1 MAVAKIADA
10 TIGKYLK
17 IVSKGAVYNNLS
29 EDSEIWSMVKQKK
42 AGPAEGRELRYLVR
56 KGYGAAAAG
65 FLPLDGGAYPE
76 GHQSKI
82 EEGLLHYKDYA
93 VTVEVERTLIAKAIS
108 DMSKYGE
115 PLAEELRAKTIA
127 LSRLLS
133 YRAFGDGTGTIGE
146 VASAAVS
153 AGDIEITLP
162 SADDA
167 FGFVGWF
174 EFGDKL
180 VTYTQAGAEILP
192 DASTNYDH
200 LEVVDK
206 DRENNKVTLRAID
219 TSGNTITQVAVTNF
233 AAGQVFYRKQ
243 QKTNGNIGDISA
255 IATTTDYNTLSESW
269 VGLETFGQKDG
280 RKVNGINQSGALGAT
295 RRDVGGTA
303 LDSQDFQQLMS
314 QIMIRVGQGRYK
326 YSKPLMAWESLDA
339 LIESREGDRR
349 FNSIMDN
356 KRGVAQLGYVHGKN
370 TLIFTPD
377 EFCPKNRIYCLPDAD
392 VLQFHGG
399 DFEFVNPDGSGQKFF
414 LKPNGSGHDRTIRSY
429 MEGDG
434 ALNCV
439 HPAAIGVLH
448 NFTV

>member
-1 MAVAKIADA
+1 MAVAKISDA
-10 TIGKYLK
+10 AIGKYLK

-42 AGPAEGRELRYLVR
+42 AGPAEGRELRYLLR

-82 EEGLLHYKDYA
+82 EEGQMHYKDYA

-133 YRAFGDGTGTIGE
+133 YRAYGDGTGVLGE
-146 VASAAVS
+146 VSSAVLS
-153 AGDIEITLP
+153 SGDVVCTLK
-162 SADDA
+162 SGSSDL
-167 FGFVGWF
+167 GFVGWF
-174 EFGDKL
+174 EFGDKIKM
-180 VTYTQAGAEILP
+180 YTKAGANVDP
-192 DASTNYDH
+192 DDATAYDH
-200 LEVVDK
+200 LEVIDK
-206 DRENNKVTLRAID
+206 DRENNTITFRAINS
-219 TSGNTITQVAVTNF
+219 SGATITQTGVTAF
-233 AAGQVFYRKQ
+233 VAGQIFYRKQ
-243 QKTNGNIGDISA
+243 QETNGNITDIST
-255 IATTTDYNTLSESW
+255 IASSTDYNSLSESW
-269 VGLETFGQKDG
+269 VGLESFGQNDG
-280 RKVNGINQSGALGAT
+280 RKINGINQEGALGAT
-295 RRDVGGTA
+295 RRDVGGA
-303 LDSQDFQQLMS
+303 AIDSQDFQQLMS
-314 QIMIRVGQGRYK
+314 QLMIRVGQGRYK
-326 YSKPLMAWESLDA
+326 YSKPLMSHETLDA
-339 LIESREGDRR
+339 LVESRETDRR
-349 FNSIMDN
+349 FQSIQDN
-356 KRGVAQLGYVHGKN
+356 KRGVAQLGYVAGKN
-370 TLIFTPD
+370 TLVFTPD
-377 EFCPKNRIYCLPDAD
+377 EFCPKQRIYCLPDAD

-414 LKPNGSGHDRTIRSY
+414 LKPNASGHDRTIRTY

-434 ALNCV
+434 SLMSV